1 VKSCG
6 FQFPSNG
13 TPEGDEQEMVNDMV
27 ACFTRRMNM
36 EEDADA
42 VLPVVIM
49 VLSSTSEAD
58 SSQDTGDTPSEQDE
72 KRTKRYSQPRLKK
85 RKKSQGQKEKEAEAR
100 KRHLKEQRE
109 RAAGGE
115 RWTGWLYA
123 QPSTRSA
130 SVKVGGSRHLGRAHG
145 QHASTHT
152 PDVLYK
158 KFEADLG
165 AAAETSKRTA
175 KFRLRQRETLIRLIF
190 RKHHHH
196 SKREVR
202 SLSLSLYLSLSLSLS
217 LISLSHLS
225 LISLSVFL
233 FRPAVLFSP
242 FHLSQTHCN
251 ISIDYS
257 LLICCVH
264 TTLKFIAA
272 YLFITLLICFPPSFD
287 LLFPSD

>member
-1 VKSCG
+1 VDHVKSCG

-202 SLSLSLYLSLSLSLS
+202 SLSLSISLSLSLSLS
-217 LISLSHLS
+217 LSSLSYLSFCLS
-225 LISLSVFL
+225 LSTCSSV
-233 FRPAVLFSP
+233 
-242 FHLSQTHCN
+242 
-251 ISIDYS
+251 
-257 LLICCVH
+257 
-264 TTLKFIAA
+264 
-272 YLFITLLICFPPSFD
+272 
-287 LLFPSD
+287 